1 MNYPLFSTLLIFCST
16 LNFSYAQ
23 DSSSAKTHS
32 IGIGPILGYDFSIQ
46 GTSYGIGLLYEYR
59 PLNKLSFFSTLNY
72 EVTVRD
78 ISKNVLLTMPEIW
91 KHEVFS
97 LNGGIRYYLL
107 RNLYFSGSLGLAFE
121 ASTLQKADG
130 QKQGGEFKPALYRS
144 MFVGYQ
150 IPLINK
156 DIIEIE
162 TGFSGT
168 KTSNRGGMVAR
179 YKF

>member
-1 MNYPLFSTLLIFCST
+1 MNYPLFSTLILCYV
-16 LNFSYAQ
+16 LNISYAQ
-23 DSSSAKTHS
+23 DSLPAKTHS
-32 IGIGPILGYDFSIQ
+32 IGIGPMLGYDFSHH
-46 GTSYGIGLLYEYR
+46 GASYGVGMIYEYR
-59 PLNKLSFFSTLNY
+59 PLNKISFFSTLNY
-72 EVTVRD
+72 EVTVRG

-97 LNGGIRYYLL
+97 LNGGIRYYLSK
-107 RNLYFSGSLGLAFE
+107 NLYIAGSLGLAFE
-121 ASTLQKADG
+121 GSTLQKADG
-130 QKQGGEFKPALYRS
+130 QRIGPDFKPALYRS
-144 MFVGYQ
+144 LVAGYQ

-168 KTSNRGGMVAR
+168 KTSNRGSMVAR

>member
-1 MNYPLFSTLLIFCST
+1 M
-16 LNFSYAQ
+16 
-23 DSSSAKTHS
+23 
-32 IGIGPILGYDFSIQ
+32 
-46 GTSYGIGLLYEYR
+46 LYEYR
-59 PLNKLSFFSTLNY
+59 PLNKLSFFSSINY
-72 EVTVRD
+72 EVTIRG
-78 ISKNVLLTMPEIW
+78 ISKNVPIPLPEIW

-107 RNLYFSGSLGLAFE
+107 RNLFLAGSLGLAYE

-162 TGFSGT
+162 SGFSGT
-168 KTSNRGGMVAR
+168 KTSNRGAMVAR

>member
-1 MNYPLFSTLLIFCST
+1 MNYPLISTLFIFCST

-32 IGIGPILGYDFSIQ
+32 IGIGPMLGYDFSIL
-46 GTSYGIGLLYEYR
+46 GPSYGIGMLYEYR
-59 PLNKLSFFSTLNY
+59 PLNKLSFFSSINY
-72 EVTVRD
+72 EVTIRG
-78 ISKNVLLTMPEIW
+78 ISKNVPIPLPEIW

-107 RNLYFSGSLGLAFE
+107 RNLFLAGSLGLAYE

-162 TGFSGT
+162 SGFSGT
-168 KTSNRGGMVAR
+168 KTSNRGAMVAR